1 MSVLKAYTTE
11 VKLEAFLGKDIVAG
25 EADDA
30 INEAVNLIDQLTGRN
45 FIADDTASIKLFDG
59 NDNDYLL
66 IDECISI
73 SKVEKGDNY
82 FADTYST
89 ITLFVQGDNTKGYIR
104 MPINYSEDAIPIRRV
119 FLRGYLW
126 LKGIGNNRITAKWG
140 YSATVPQA
148 IALATT
154 ILASGIYMYNKGGT
168 SGNIKS
174 EKIGMYSVAYNNT
187 EGWDA
192 LAKAKLIIEQYTKPV
207 L

>member
-11 VKLEAFLGKDIVAG
+11 AKLNAFLGITIVTG

-30 INEAVNLIDQLTGRN
+30 INEAVDLIDKLTGRN
-45 FIADDTASIKLFDG
+45 FIADTEASTRLFDG
-59 NDNDYLL
+59 NDNDHLP
-66 IDECISI
+66 IDECVSI

-82 FADTYST
+82 YGDTFTEISE
-89 ITLFVQGDNTKGYIR
+89 FVQGSNTAGYKEL
-104 MPINYSEDAIPIRRV
+104 PVNYSEEAIPIRRI

-126 LKGIGNNRITAKWG
+126 LKGKFNNRITAKWG

-154 ILASGIYMYNKGGT
+154 ILASGIYMYNKGGA
-168 SGNIKS
+168 SGNVKS
-174 EKIGMYSVAYNNT
+174 EKIGLYSVAYNNT
-187 EGWDA
+187 EGWDS
-192 LAKAKLIIEQYTKPV
+192 LAKAKLTIEQYTKPI